1 MLKADVTGHI
11 QLKALLSGFPEC
23 KFGLNDS
30 LLFSGDAEETGMKHS
45 AAAGAV
51 NLEDCQFHQCVKLG
65 QFDADRIISF
75 VPPDGEFE
83 LMRYRAVDNINLPFK
98 VIAQVTE
105 IGKLKV
111 EYEVT
116 VKATFGQKLYASDVV
131 IRIPTPLNTSSTTQN
146 STSGKVKYD
155 PSENHLLWKIN
166 RFSGGTEYSLHAT
179 AILSSTTVKKAW
191 SRPPISMDFSLSMFT
206 SSGIV
211 VRYLK
216 IFEKSNYS
224 TVKWVRYLVKAG
236 SYEIRVSV
244 FEMSILDLLTNH
256 NHYYSINHGFKNWH
270 VVCTSIMTL
279 FFVLK
284 ILRNIYKR
292 VVGVGVS
299 L

>member
-30 LLFSGDAEETGMKHS
+30 LLLSGDAEEIGMKHS

-105 IGKLKV
+105 IGKLRV
-111 EYEVT
+111 DYEVT

-155 PSENHLLWKIN
+155 PSENHLVWKIN

-179 AILSSTTVKKAW
+179 ATLSSTTIKKAW

-236 SYEIRVSV
+236 SYEIRVSI
-244 FEMSILDLLTNH
+244 FKLLFAFLLTNTD
-256 NHYYSINHGFKNWH
+256 YYFSIDQKFEI
-270 VVCTSIMTL
+270 S
-279 FFVLK
+279 
-284 ILRNIYKR
+284 
-292 VVGVGVS
+292 
-299 L
+299 